1 MSIAPLLAFD
11 EEAPRGNGEV
21 GATQK
26 IARVL
31 DAAGVDAPTSLYD
44 EALALAQE
52 GRLAPAAER
61 LRMLL
66 TLDPNDGDA
75 ALLLAK
81 VLAAR
86 ELWQEALGWLDTAQQ
101 NDAITPPGLR
111 DLIEDGLRRQVQDVE
126 EYRNRVGARDR
137 GEVKNLRAESKKLRA
152 TNAALEVE
160 IEELQR
166 RVRLWSGATAIVA
179 GTASALLLA
188 AAIFSG
194 GGEAAAPAA
203 AAAAVGSGAALSD
216 ELPALP
222 ASVNAAPG
230 VPMAAAAGAGVE
242 SAPAEV
248 LPSSFSNPAP
258 VAAPAAVAPAA
269 VPEAAPAKPTN
280 TGIIA
285 THTVRKGDTL
295 GSLAKKYYGNQAEWP
310 RIKDANKS
318 VLKGKDALSLGMKLQ
333 IPAK

>member
-26 IARVL
+26 IARAL
-31 DAAGVDAPTSLYD
+31 DAAGLDAPTSLYD

-66 TLDPNDGDA
+66 TLDSSDGDA

-86 ELWQEALGWLDTAQQ
+86 ELWQEALSWLDTATS

-111 DLIEDGLRRQVQDVE
+111 DLIEDGLRRQVQDTE
-126 EYRNRVGARDR
+126 EYRNRMGARDR

-188 AAIFSG
+188 AALFG
-194 GGEAAAPAA
+194 GGEAAAVAG
-203 AAAAVGSGAALSD
+203 AVAGGAVATEALP
-216 ELPALP
+216 ELPAP
-222 ASVNAAPG
+222 TMSAPG
-230 VPMAAAAGAGVE
+230 VPAATLTAAGAGFE

-248 LPSSFSNPAP
+248 MPSTFTP
-258 VAAPAAVAPAA
+258 AVAPAA
-269 VPEAAPAKPTN
+269 AVAPPPIAKPTATATA
-280 TGIIA
+280 TGGVIA

-295 GSLAKKYYGNQAEWP
+295 GSLAKKYYGNQADWP
-310 RIKDANKS
+310 KIKDANKS
-318 VLKGKDALSLGMKLQ
+318 LLKGKDALSLGMKLQ
-333 IPAK
+333 IPAQ